1 MKTAIVWFKTV
12 YDYMIMKHLWKLLLK
27 VKKLYLCIV
36 LMMPILNRHNMVL
49 KKNYRAQFLL
59 ESLQDLDN
67 NCKMGS
73 GLVI

>member
-1 MKTAIVWFKTV
+1 
-12 YDYMIMKHLWKLLLK
+12 MIMKHLWKLLLK

-49 KKNYRAQFLL
+49 KNKLSCSILL

-67 NCKMGS
+67 NLRKMGS